1 MARAELKNMRCAP
14 FAVVPAVVSFFLK
27 PSRQASCYANIRLR
41 KSENIRLSFW
51 VFSDRTDIDISGF
64 DIMAVSH
71 GFPFNTPLLPLCCTI
86 TCSEILTLIEL
97 SGF

>member
-1 MARAELKNMRCAP
+1 LTAIWKNDPALQPMARAELKNMRCAP

-27 PSRQASCYANIRLR
+27 PSRQASCYTNIRLR

-71 GFPFNTPLLPLCCTI
+71 GFPFN
-86 TCSEILTLIEL
+86 IL
-97 SGF
+97 

>member
-1 MARAELKNMRCAP
+1 LTAIWKNDPALQPMARAELKNMRCAP

-71 GFPFNTPLLPLCCTI
+71 GFPFNTL
-86 TCSEILTLIEL
+86 
-97 SGF
+97 